1 MKDDE
6 EKKSSNVSP
15 SVRIIQAAKELFME
29 HGFKGTTTKMI
40 AEAANV
46 NESTL
51 FRNFKSK
58 DGIFIEITKQTIQ
71 NNNSKLESALEGDIP
86 LENLL
91 FQFGMEL
98 YNRIDD
104 DKGLLL
110 TAIIESNKRSELSK
124 NVTNTLC
131 SIINILERKLTV
143 LYEKGKLQKNDFFAI
158 SMMYVEYLIG
168 FFIVQNRLAE
178 ELIPVEVE
186 RLCTSASKV
195 LAKGLLNQ

>member
-6 EKKSSNVSP
+6 EKKSSNVST

-29 HGFKGTTTKMI
+29 YGFKGTTTKMI

-58 DGIFIEITKQTIQ
+58 NGIFIEITKQTIQ

-91 FQFGMEL
+91 FNFGMEL

-110 TAIIESNKRSELSK
+110 TTIIESNKRPELSK
-124 NVTNTLC
+124 NITNTLC

-158 SMMYVEYLIG
+158 SMMYTEYLIG
-168 FFIVQNRLAE
+168 FFIVKNRLDG
-178 ELIPVEVE
+178 ELIPIEVE

-195 LAKGLLNQ
+195 LANGLLNQ